1 MWGNVMNVGEC
12 DECGESDECGVMNLR
27 GGFECF
33 GDSKSFSLL
42 PDHLADPARANASN
56 NSRA

>member
-1 MWGNVMNVGEC
+1 MNVGEC